1 MQMLLALSPST
12 EGISPWGQPGIQEE
26 SEEMGHLRGW
36 KGRCH
41 MKAPFSLQ
49 QGPSTEG
56 TASQGH
62 AHLLNNV

>member
-1 MQMLLALSPST
+1 MQMLLTLSPST
-12 EGISPWGQPGIQEE
+12 EGISSWGQPGIEE
-26 SEEMGHLRGW
+26 EGEQRGT
-36 KGRCH
+36 GLEGETH